1 MYFVRVGAIK
11 QGKAVRISF
20 SIVADRLDG
29 AGVESFYAEFLFAWR
44 CGLLKYVGIAVFVV
58 TSKILRRSVAADVAV
73 NTLAVDVKSSV
84 NVVTQSVVEKRHR

>member
-20 SIVADRLDG
+20 AIVADGLDG
-29 AGVESFYAEFLFAWR
+29 AGVESFFAELLFAWC
-44 CGLLKYVGIAVFVV
+44 CGLFEYVGIAVFVV
-58 TSKILRRSVAADVAV
+58 ASKIFGRSVAADVTVDA
-73 NTLAVDVKSSV
+73 LAVDVKSSV